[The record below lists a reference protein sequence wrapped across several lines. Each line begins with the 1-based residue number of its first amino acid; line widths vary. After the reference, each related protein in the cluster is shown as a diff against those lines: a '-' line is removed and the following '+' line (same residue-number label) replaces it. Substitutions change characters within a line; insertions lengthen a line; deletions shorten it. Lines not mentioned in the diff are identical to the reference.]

1 MRAISPSTESILTK
15 YDWPGNVRQLENV
28 IEGAI
33 VLGTSEV
40 LRPEDLP
47 DELFEE
53 APERREGVMGTYHEV
68 LRETK
73 RRLFETAFHRA
84 DGDYNE
90 AAALLGLH
98 PKCMHRFLK
107 NLELTHLL
115 K

>member
-1 MRAISPSTESILTK
+1 
-15 YDWPGNVRQLENV
+15 
-28 IEGAI
+28 
-33 VLGTSEV
+33 
-40 LRPEDLP
+40 
-47 DELFEE
+47 
-53 APERREGVMGTYHEV
+53 MGTYHEV